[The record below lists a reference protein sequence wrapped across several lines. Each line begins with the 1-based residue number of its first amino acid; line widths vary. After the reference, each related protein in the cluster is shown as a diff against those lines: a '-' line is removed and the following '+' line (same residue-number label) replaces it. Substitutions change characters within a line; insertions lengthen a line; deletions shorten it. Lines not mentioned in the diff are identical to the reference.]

1 MIVETVMLPAN
12 PPVPWR
18 SIAVVS
24 CCPASMVRLG
34 GLADIEKSAILT
46 VIWNECVRDPL
57 VPVMVTV

>member
-1 MIVETVMLPAN
+1 MLVVTVMLPAK

-18 SIAVVS
+18 SIAVVP

-34 GLADIEKSAILT
+34 GLADIEKSATLML
-46 VIWNECVRDPL
+46 IWTECVRDPL